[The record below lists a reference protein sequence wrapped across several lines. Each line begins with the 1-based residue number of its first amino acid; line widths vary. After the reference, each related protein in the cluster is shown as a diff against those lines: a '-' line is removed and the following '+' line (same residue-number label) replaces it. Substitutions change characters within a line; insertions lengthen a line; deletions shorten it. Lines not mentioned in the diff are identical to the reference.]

1 MRLSPGIRNAEPYPF
16 EELDRRKQEAFDAG
30 RDADRLRRG

>member
-16 EELDRRKQEAFDAG
+16 EELDRRKQEALVRRA
-30 RDADRLRRG
+30 DADRLRRR